1 MEKSQNAVHGYD
13 PLRTVSENL
22 AFAGERARAA
32 ERSLDLCSSQLA
44 DLICRSAG
52 TDTPEERFAD
62 FCAAFPDATGAQK
75 ADFCKKLAASQVIPS
90 REELLGLNDHASP
103 GSYGRISFV
112 RNRYN
117 DDAFRKFSEIVPSA
131 KISHVSGFTEACEDV
146 FNSRSEYC
154 ILPVENS
161 TDGRLFVF
169 YAMLDRYDLRICA
182 VCGLETDG
190 QSRDVCYALAGRT
203 APPKLPRTASAAFEF
218 SLTWQDG
225 APLEQLLSAA
235 SAFGA
240 VLRKTDTTPV
250 EYDRNLFRYYFI
262 FTLSTASVYHFA
274 FFLSL
279 AYPGYSLIG
288 YYPLGE
294 R

>member
-1 MEKSQNAVHGYD
+1 M
-13 PLRTVSENL
+13 
-22 AFAGERARAA
+22 
-32 ERSLDLCSSQLA
+32 
-44 DLICRSAG
+44 
-52 TDTPEERFAD
+52 
-62 FCAAFPDATGAQK
+62 
-75 ADFCKKLAASQVIPS
+75 
-90 REELLGLNDHASP
+90 
-103 GSYGRISFV
+103 

-262 FTLSTASVYHFA
+262 FTLPTASVYHFA